1 LPLHEMQ
8 EDMNTSLFALLNPL
22 AQHPPEF
29 HFNREVHVQC
39 RRSKS
44 FIEDIVSNCRPKVDS
59 VTSLPETAT
68 QEELQPLRDKPEVKP
83 AKEEMQTVHDA
94 SGVKPA
100 TQEMLFPQYSEAKPA
115 IQEPVDVNQVL
126 LPQEVSAVHATAPP
140 QFSTQ
145 TPPTRTQPPIVGT
158 TCWSAG
164 AAVATGAATSFM
176 SMTSRTAP
184 QTNGQQAAELPT
196 HTVIYGART
205 AAPLDFQG
213 SRVAPAVKSADAVH
227 SKAPPNIHFEADVG
241 ITEGTASPA
250 RIGVLQEAPFASH
263 LWEKQCG
270 PPSQPRAASGFS
282 TSASQVRHFDADRF
296 PGTGGG
302 VHHEADDGS
311 NRWRIVV
318 DKGDSCD

>member
-1 LPLHEMQ
+1 
-8 EDMNTSLFALLNPL
+8 
-22 AQHPPEF
+22 
-29 HFNREVHVQC
+29 
-39 RRSKS
+39 
-44 FIEDIVSNCRPKVDS
+44 VSNCRPKVDS

-184 QTNGQQAAELPT
+184 QRNGQQAAELPT

-205 AAPLDFQG
+205 TAPLDIQG
-213 SRVAPAVKSADAVH
+213 SRVAPVVKSEDAVH
-227 SKAPPNIHFEADVG
+227 TKAPPNIQFDAEEQPPALPGENRDRWQRRDEVVTKG
-241 ITEGTASPA
+241 VASPE
-250 RIGVLQEAPFASH
+250 RIGIQQETPFTSH

-270 PPSQPRAASGFS
+270 PPSQTRAASVVS
-282 TSASQVRHFDADRF
+282 TNALQVRQIDFDHF
-296 PGTGGG
+296 PGPGGG
-302 VHHEADDGS
+302 VHHKADDGS
-311 NRWRIVV
+311 NHWCVSV
-318 DKGDSCD
+318 DPGGSYD